1 MDAPPVFLPP
11 SPGSRHRATHSVAL
25 KKMMR
30 PITTTATTP
39 AMRVLSKSKLLA
51 FRQCPKRLWLEIHQP
66 DACEDSGAT
75 VVTRAAGH
83 HVGDVARQIY
93 DPQGRG
99 QLIAPKTEGFD
110 AAFSRTQALL
120 RSDQPIFEAGF
131 RAEGALAFA
140 DVLLPV
146 GQQWRMVE
154 VKSSTSV
161 KDYHRDD
168 AAVQSFLAR
177 ASGVALQSIALAHID
192 SGWTYPGG
200 GDYQGLLVEED
211 LTEEAFARTNEVRDW
226 IAEAQ
231 ATAALQE
238 AQPIA
243 TGDQCW
249 APYECGF
256 IAHCQSK
263 ERQEPQAEHP
273 VEWLPRRGSFL
284 KAHIAGHGI
293 TELRDLPDELL
304 NPTQQRVKAATL
316 SGQTYFDQ
324 HAAAQALAHH
334 KLPGYFIDF
343 ETIQFAVPIWK
354 GTRPYQQIPFQFS
367 VHRLGRT
374 GQATHQA
381 FLDLS
386 GGNPARAFAQAL
398 IAACGERGPV
408 FVYNAAFET
417 TRVRELAERY
427 PCLAPALHAINAR
440 VVDLLPV
447 ARQHYYH
454 PRQQGSWSIKA
465 VLPAL
470 CPSLR
475 YDDLD
480 GVQDGDAAQQA
491 YLEAIAPATSA
502 ERKADLERQLLAYC
516 RLDTWAM
523 VQLWSAFTGQPV
535 RD

>member
-1 MDAPPVFLPP
+1 
-11 SPGSRHRATHSVAL
+11 
-25 KKMMR
+25 MMR
-30 PITTTATTP
+30 T
-39 AMRVLSKSKLLA
+39 LSKSKLLA

-66 DACEDSGAT
+66 GACEDSGAT
-75 VVTRAAGH
+75 QATRAAGH
-83 HVGDVARQIY
+83 QVGDVARQIY
-93 DPQGRG
+93 DPQRRG
-99 QLIAPKTEGFD
+99 QLIDPQAEGFD
-110 AAFSRTQALL
+110 AAFARTQALL
-120 RSDQPIFEAGF
+120 RSAQPIFEAGF

-146 GQQWRMVE
+146 GKKKWRMVE

-177 ASGVALQSIALAHID
+177 ASGVPLHSIALARID
-192 SGWTYPGG
+192 SSWAYPGN

-211 LTEEAFARTNEVRDW
+211 LTEEAFARADEVRGW
-226 IAEAQ
+226 IANAH
-231 ATAALQE
+231 AIAARKR
-238 AQPIA
+238 APRTT

-249 APYECGF
+249 EPYECGF
-256 IAHCQSK
+256 IAHCQS
-263 ERQEPQAEHP
+263 QEPQAEHP
-273 VEWLPRRGSFL
+273 VHWLPRPGGAL
-284 KAHIAGHGI
+284 KAHIEEQG
-293 TELRDLPDELL
+293 TRDLCDVPDDLL
-304 NPTQQRVKAATL
+304 NATQQRVKAATL

-374 GQATHQA
+374 GRATHQA

-417 TRVRELAERY
+417 TRIRELAERY
-427 PCLAPALHAINAR
+427 PRLAPALQAINAR

-470 CPSLR
+470 CPNLR

-480 GVQDGDAAQQA
+480 GVQDGGAAQQA

-502 ERKADLERQLLAYC
+502 ARKAELERQLLAYC

-523 VQLWSAFTGQPV
+523 VRLWAAFTGNAV